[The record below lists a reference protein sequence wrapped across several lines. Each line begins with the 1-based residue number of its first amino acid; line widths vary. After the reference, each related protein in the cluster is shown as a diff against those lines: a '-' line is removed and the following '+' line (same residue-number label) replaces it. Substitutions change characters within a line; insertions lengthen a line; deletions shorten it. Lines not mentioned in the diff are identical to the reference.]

1 MLELSFDDSDKLVT
15 VAHALSTRA
24 RVDMLRLLSTKNMNV
39 VELAE
44 TLKLPVSTVAN
55 NVKVLEAA
63 RLINTT
69 LLPASRGAMKVC
81 SRNYDDVRITFNVEK
96 TIPRRTLSTY
106 EMEMPIGHYSDC
118 EVHPTCGM
126 ANSDGMIVREDE
138 PSSFYHPKHIGAQ
151 IIWLRKGYLEY
162 LLPLEI
168 PPDARID
175 ALELSME
182 MCSEAPNYDN
192 NWPSDIT
199 VWVNDVEIGTW
210 TSPGDF
216 GDRRGRLNP
225 SWWGDSLTQ
234 YGLLKTWRMDG
245 QGTTLDMEKISGVT
259 VGDLKLSL
267 RPNIRLR
274 IGVKSDAVHQGGV
287 NLFGRQFGDYEQDII
302 VKVHYAADSNES
314 EGL

>member
-1 MLELSFDDSDKLVT
+1 MLELNFNEPDKLVT

-24 RVDMLRLLSTKNMNV
+24 RIDILRLLSNRNLNV
-39 VELAE
+39 VEIAE

-55 NVKVLEAA
+55 NIKVLEAA
-63 RLINTT
+63 KLINTE

-81 SRNYDDVRITFNVEK
+81 TRNYDDIHIACNLEK
-96 TIPRRTLSTY
+96 AVPKGALRVY

-138 PSSFYHPKHIGAQ
+138 PASFYHPKHIGAQ
-151 IIWLRKGYLEY
+151 IIWFRKGYVEY
-162 LLPLEI
+162 LLPLEV
-168 PPDARID
+168 PQGARID
-175 ALELSME
+175 SLELSLE

-199 VWVNDVEIGTW
+199 LWLNGVEIGTW

-216 GDRRGRLNP
+216 GDRRGKLNP
-225 SWWGDSLTQ
+225 SWWLDWTTQ
-234 YGLLKTWRMDG
+234 YGLLKTWRIDRER
-245 QGTTLDMEKISGVT
+245 TTLDMVKVSDIVID
-259 VGDLKLSL
+259 DLKLMY

-274 IGVKSDAVHQGGV
+274 IGVKPDAVHQGGV
-287 NLFGRQFGDYEQDII
+287 NLFGRQFGDYEQDIMM
-302 VKVHYAADSNES
+302 KVHYSLEDVGTND
-314 EGL
+314 L

>member
-1 MLELSFDDSDKLVT
+1 MLELSFQDPDKLVQ
-15 VAHALSTRA
+15 VSHALSTRA
-24 RVDMLRLLSTKNMNV
+24 RVDMLRLLSTRNMNV
-39 VELAE
+39 VEIAE

-63 RLINTT
+63 KLINTE

-81 SRNYDDVRITFNVEK
+81 SRNYDDIHIAFNVEK
-96 TIPRRTLSTY
+96 TIPRGALLIY

-126 ANSDGMIVREDE
+126 ANVDGMIVREDE
-138 PSSFYHPKHIGAQ
+138 PASFYHPKHIGAQ

-162 LLPLEI
+162 LMPMEV
-168 PPDARID
+168 PPEARID

-182 MCSEAPNYDN
+182 LCSEAPNYDN

-199 VWVNDVEIGTW
+199 LWINGVEIGTW

-216 GDRRGRLNP
+216 GDRRGKMTP
-225 SWWGDSLTQ
+225 SWWPDWCTQ
-234 YGLLKTWRMDG
+234 YGLLKNWRIDRNG
-245 QGTTLDMEKISGVT
+245 ASLDMQKISDIT
-259 VGDLKLSL
+259 ISDLKLMQ

-274 IGVKSDAVHQGGV
+274 LGVKSDAVHQGGM
-287 NLFGRQFGDYEQDII
+287 NLFGRQFGDYEQDIV
-302 VKVHYAADSNES
+302 VKVYYAADQDETKD
-314 EGL
+314 L